1 MAAGFVDEQQWT
13 TVQERASEGM
23 KDKQND
29 WVLFSSWKSF
39 YCKNK
44 IFHNSDINNLKTIN
58 NQASQHLLP
67 TERLRLYSRR
77 HNFFFMNILRWW

>member
-1 MAAGFVDEQQWT
+1 ME
-13 TVQERASEGM
+13 
-23 KDKQND
+23 K
-29 WVLFSSWKSF
+29 F